1 MAAKEDAYNHESD
14 EKVFPLAALGPS
26 TPPEVYN
33 RITKVVANRS
43 AVKIAGGRAREKT
56 MNSAPS
62 PWTIRHL
69 LAMTAVVAVAM
80 ALFQMSVAGSA
91 WASFAFQVMLAGVVP
106 MIALVAVGFLATLF
120 AGLGITQAREDARK
134 SPFAEERLPDPV
146 VRSSRP
152 DVVD

>member
-1 MAAKEDAYNHESD
+1 
-14 EKVFPLAALGPS
+14 VFPLAALAPS
-26 TPPEVYN
+26 TTPEVYN
-33 RITKVVANRS
+33 RIAKLGANRS
-43 AVKIAGGRAREKT
+43 EARIAGGQAREKT

-69 LAMTAVVAVAM
+69 LAMTAFVAVAM
-80 ALFQMSVAGSA
+80 ALFQMSFAGNT

-106 MIALVAVGFLATLF
+106 MIALAAVGFLATLF